1 MGDPIC
7 KWRSATPRN
16 VVELVSS
23 LPHTEMSEEDFKET
37 IENKWPGFLH
47 TPYQLACQLG
57 LYVVNNGIYTPR
69 FSHDINETDA
79 KAYLEDPDYMGKPD
93 ERAYKNAIKRIEY
106 FENK

>member
-37 IENKWPGFLH
+37 IETN
-47 TPYQLACQLG
+47 G
-57 LYVVNNGIYTPR
+57 LVFFTLRTN
-69 FSHDINETDA
+69 
-79 KAYLEDPDYMGKPD
+79 
-93 ERAYKNAIKRIEY
+93 
-106 FENK
+106 